1 MKKKSKALKVRK
13 SLAKRFRVT
22 KTGKVMRRGGQNRHL
37 KSNRSHRNRRRSNVP
52 HTIKNKMAKKI
63 KAMLAK

>member
-1 MKKKSKALKVRK
+1 MKKQNKAIKVRK

-22 KTGKVMRRGGQNRHL
+22 KTGKVMRRGAQNRHL
-37 KSNRSHRNRRRSNVP
+37 KSNRSNRNRRRSNVP